1 MKKYVEKKQKNLF
14 LFQNLLGLVKMGNVG
29 IRDRMVSSILLKKT
43 SISGKFYL
51 ELTSK
56 LATIN

>member
-29 IRDRMVSSILLKKT
+29 IRDRMVTSIL
-43 SISGKFYL
+43 FF
-51 ELTSK
+51 
-56 LATIN
+56 